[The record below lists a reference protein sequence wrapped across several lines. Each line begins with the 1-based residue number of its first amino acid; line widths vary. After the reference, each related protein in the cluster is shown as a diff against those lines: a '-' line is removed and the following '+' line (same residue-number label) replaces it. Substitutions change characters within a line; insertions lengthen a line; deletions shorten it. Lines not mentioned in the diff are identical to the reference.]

1 MKNSYPDSLITLAA
15 AITKACSLHVHSNEK
30 GNSPVTTGVSTIHH
44 SSINN
49 NAVIGIKFDTMSA
62 RKYFVLIQTAQQNE
76 VLNKTREKYD
86 NLLLPI
92 PPESGTK
99 ANTERLVTTWENEL
113 IEN

>member
-30 GNSPVTTGVSTIHH
+30 GNSPVTTGFSTIHH

-49 NAVIGIKFDTMSA
+49 NNAVVGIKFDTMSA

-99 ANTERLVTTWENEL
+99 ANTERLVTSWENE
-113 IEN
+113 